1 MKLLTCWSG
10 VIYLYM
16 KTIERAHT
24 PAKMWER
31 IKLSKNY
38 LKALQQINEQ
48 LQVRYYKQRCA
59 RNSSVILTGLTV
71 LAQLLAAQ
79 V

>member
-1 MKLLTCWSG
+1 
-10 VIYLYM
+10 M

-38 LKALQQINEQ
+38 AKALE
-48 LQVRYYKQRCA
+48 QVRESDASKQHPATSKTYKQHIA
-59 RNSSVILTGLTV
+59 NPPFVT
-71 LAQLLAAQ
+71 
-79 V
+79 

>member
-1 MKLLTCWSG
+1 
-10 VIYLYM
+10 M

-38 LKALQQINEQ
+38 LKALQQIDEQ
-48 LQVRYYKQRCA
+48 LKVRSADRIFFLARCCHVMRVA
-59 RNSSVILTGLTV
+59 EGERDYRSDAY
-71 LAQLLAAQ
+71 LALSL
-79 V
+79 VR

>member
-1 MKLLTCWSG
+1 
-10 VIYLYM
+10 M

-38 LKALQQINEQ
+38 LKALQQIDEQ
-48 LQVRYYKQRCA
+48 LKVRRA
-59 RNSSVILTGLTV
+59 SFEWIIIM
-71 LAQLLAAQ
+71 LA
-79 V
+79 